1 MLSCHMYNYT
11 HTHIFYIC
19 RATYVQTSHIYIY
32 ICVYVILVAQLKK
45 DLQSGKFK

>member
-1 MLSCHMYNYT
+1 MYR
-11 HTHIFYIC
+11 H
-19 RATYVQTSHIYIY
+19 HIYIY